1 MNDITTQ
8 RSLFSTMFF
17 RHQRLDNDEFL
28 DRDEVPEV
36 DSGDRYK
43 WNKPLHSAVEAGLEA
58 STVAIWP

>member
-1 MNDITTQ
+1 
-8 RSLFSTMFF
+8 MFF